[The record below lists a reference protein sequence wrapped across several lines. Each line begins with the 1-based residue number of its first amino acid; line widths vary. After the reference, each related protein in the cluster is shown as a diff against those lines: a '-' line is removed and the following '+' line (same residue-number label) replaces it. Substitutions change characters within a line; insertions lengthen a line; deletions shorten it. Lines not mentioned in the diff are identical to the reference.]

1 MKKNILLSLAA
12 TLLLSGSILNAT
24 SLDSK
29 DSSVTVQGQTDKS
42 YYSFYSKP
50 DKLTK
55 KQLEQYQK
63 MGLISKKKMMQDELK
78 LATKNIVKPAQE
90 ILDGLNDTFKAIAL
104 LKKHDVKS
112 AKIALTS
119 ATAQFDKALKKDPS
133 LKLVPVDMQTTFDD
147 HPLTLDDVKSIKKNA
162 LRMVNVDQPQE
173 AVALLSQ
180 LKNQITIT
188 TTNLPMNLYP
198 LSTKEA
204 LDALNKGEKAGMI
217 LPILTDAL
225 DTMVVTEIV
234 IPMPIL
240 VAQSALIDAQ
250 KLSKNNKAEIIKL
263 LNLSQKQLEVAKYE
277 GYLTKYDTEYKNLS
291 EEIDVLKKK
300 VSEGNILVKDYD
312 KIKSDFTSF
321 FQKIHQGKKK

>member
-12 TLLLSGSILNAT
+12 TLLFSGSALNAA

-29 DSSVTVQGQTDKS
+29 DSSVTVSGQTDKS
-42 YYSFYSKP
+42 YYCFYSKP

-63 MGLISKKKMMQDELK
+63 MGLISKHQMIQDELK

-90 ILDGLNDTFKAIAL
+90 ILDGLNDTFKAMSL

-119 ATAQFDKALKKDPS
+119 ATTQFDKALKKDPN

-147 HPLTLDDVKSIKKNA
+147 HSLTLDDVKSIKKNA
-162 LRMVNVDQPQE
+162 LGMVSEDQPQE
-173 AVALLSQ
+173 AIALLSQ

-188 TTNLPMNLYP
+188 TTNLPMDLYP
-198 LSTKEA
+198 LATKQA
-204 LDALNKGEKAGMI
+204 LDALNKGEKVGMI

-240 VAQSALIDAQ
+240 IAQSALTDAQ
-250 KLSKNNKAEIIKL
+250 KLNKNNKAETTKL
-263 LNLSQKQLEVAKYE
+263 LNFSQRQLEVAKYE
-277 GYLTKYDTEYKNLS
+277 GYLTKYDVEYKNLS
-291 EEIDVLKKK
+291 EEIDRLKKK
-300 VSEGNILVKDYD
+300 VSEGSVVVKDYD

>member
-12 TLLLSGSILNAT
+12 TLLLSGSVLNAA
-24 SLDSK
+24 SIDSK
-29 DSSVTVQGQTDKS
+29 DASVTVQGQTDKS
-42 YYSFYSKP
+42 YYGFYAKP

-55 KQLEQYQK
+55 KQLDEYQK
-63 MGLISKKKMMQDELK
+63 MGLISKHKMIQDELK

-90 ILDGLNDTFKAIAL
+90 ILDGLNDTFKAMSL
-104 LKKHDVKS
+104 LKKQDVKS

-119 ATAQFDKALKKDPS
+119 ATTQFDKALKKDPN
-133 LKLVPVDMQTTFDD
+133 LKLVPIDMQTTFDD
-147 HPLTLDDVKSIKKNA
+147 HALTLDDVKSIKKNV
-162 LRMVNVDQPQE
+162 LRMVKEDKPQE

>member
-1 MKKNILLSLAA
+1 MKKDILLSLAA
-12 TLLLSGSILNAT
+12 TLLLSGSILNAA

-42 YYSFYSKP
+42 YYGFYSKP

-55 KQLEQYQK
+55 KQLEKYQK
-63 MGLISKKKMMQDELK
+63 MGLISKHQMIQDELK
-78 LATKNIVKPAQE
+78 LATKNTVKPAQE
-90 ILDGLNDTFKAIAL
+90 ILNGLNDTFKAMSL
-104 LKKHDVKS
+104 LKKQDVKS

-133 LKLVPVDMQTTFDD
+133 LKLVPIDMQTTFDD
-147 HPLTLDDVKSIKKNA
+147 HALTLENVKSIKKNA
-162 LRMVNVDQPQE
+162 LRMLNEDQPQE

-188 TTNLPMNLYP
+188 TTNLPMDLYP
-198 LSTKEA
+198 LATKQA
-204 LDALNKGEKAGMI
+204 LDALNKGEKVGMI

-225 DTMVVTEIV
+225 DSMVVTEIV

-240 VAQSALIDAQ
+240 VAQSALTDAQ
-250 KLSKNNKAEIIKL
+250 KLSKNDKSEITKL
-263 LNLSQKQLEVAKYE
+263 LNLAQRQLEVAKYE
-277 GYLTKYDTEYKNLS
+277 GYLTKYDAEYKNLS
-291 EEIDVLKKK
+291 EEIDRLKKK

-312 KIKSDFTSF
+312 KIKSGFTSF
-321 FQKIHQGKKK
+321 FQKIHTNKKK